1 MSVQLEV
8 FMLILKLLRDK
19 TDDQLF
25 LWWWWQSR
33 SFIPLHCLAQGLRW
47 CICVGLGGGIV

>member
-25 LWWWWQSR
+25 L
-33 SFIPLHCLAQGLRW
+33 
-47 CICVGLGGGIV
+47 